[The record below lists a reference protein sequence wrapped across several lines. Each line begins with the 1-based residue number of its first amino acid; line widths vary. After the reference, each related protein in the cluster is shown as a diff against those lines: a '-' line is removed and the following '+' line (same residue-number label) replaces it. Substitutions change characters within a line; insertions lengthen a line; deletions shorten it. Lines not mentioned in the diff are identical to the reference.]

1 MRRRIAA
8 MLALI
13 ASLSLPGC
21 RIHVA
26 RVSFD
31 QPISS
36 DDYEA
41 VELGADKRSDVL
53 AALGPP
59 DTAFYTPDELI
70 FDYHAGVHQATDLR
84 FFVPSDV
91 FTGPFN
97 PLAILSVQ
105 KFFFDL
111 FTEPE
116 EFRPTLME
124 RAGRNTAN
132 AMTRMIPFASGEDL
146 LTLRGRQLRSDR
158 LRIVFDR
165 ETLRAQQKS
174 LRLATGAYQED
185 SLPQRLFLQ
194 TN

>member
-1 MRRRIAA
+1 MSRRTG
-8 MLALI
+8 ALLVVI
-13 ASLSLPGC
+13 TALSLLGC

-26 RVSFD
+26 RIAFD

-36 DDYEA
+36 EEYEA
-41 VELGADKRSDVL
+41 VELGAHNRSDVL

-59 DTAFYTPDELI
+59 DAAFYTPDELV
-70 FDYHAGVHQATDLR
+70 FDYRAGVHQATDLR

-111 FTEPE
+111 FKEPE
-116 EFRPTLME
+116 EFRPTPME

-132 AMTRMIPFASGEDL
+132 AMTRMIPFTSGEDL

-165 ETLRAQQKS
+165 KSLRARQKS

-185 SLPQRLFLQ
+185 SLRERLLLQ